1 MICTYLQIFKCYYL
15 YSPIFKWIVPIFKW
29 FAPIFKW
36 FEPIFK
42 YDWHD
47 NIHFLNVKGGG
58 GGIVPRYKWFVPM
71 MYLSF
76 VDVWYV
82 HLNIIHLHLGVNDL
96 NL

>member
-1 MICTYLQIFKCYYL
+1 M
-15 YSPIFKWIVPIFKW
+15 
-29 FAPIFKW
+29 

-47 NIHFLNVKGGG
+47 NIHFLNFKWGVGVGGG
-58 GGIVPRYKWFVPM
+58 GDCTYRYEWFVPM

-82 HLNIIHLHLGVNDL
+82 HLNIIHLHLCVNDL